1 MSPPARA
8 AALSADD
15 IEAVIGGL
23 QMIAGWLDDASPAAR
38 GELHACLRGLG
49 ARLQAEDLPVQIA
62 WFTAL
67 LRNRQIQGR
76 NPMTGT
82 RDTPLELPAGQAQH
96 ILGLLGIT
104 EALLSALRARGERGE
119 RQMLASLEELAALL
133 TGGGDAGQLTGQL
146 DAAQRALAGLMLA
159 RSAQ

>member
-1 MSPPARA
+1 MAPARA
-8 AALSADD
+8 ALPADD

-49 ARLQAEDLPVQIA
+49 ARLQAEDLPIQIA
-62 WFTAL
+62 WFTAM

-76 NPMTGT
+76 NPMTGPC
-82 RDTPLELPAGQAQH
+82 DTPLELPAGQAQH

-104 EALLSALRARGERGE
+104 EALLSALRARGERSDG
-119 RQMLASLEELAALL
+119 QMLASLEELAALL
-133 TGGGDAGQLTGQL
+133 TGGGDASKLIGQLG
-146 DAAQRALAGLMLA
+146 AAQRGLAALMPA